1 MDEPTSALDPIS
13 TTKVEELIQ
22 SLKKQYS
29 IVIVTHNMQ
38 QAARI
43 SDQTAFFLNGEVVE
57 FGKTEE
63 LFTEPE
69 DSRTMDYINGRFG

>member
-1 MDEPTSALDPIS
+1 
-13 TTKVEELIQ
+13 
-22 SLKKQYS
+22 
-29 IVIVTHNMQ
+29 MQ